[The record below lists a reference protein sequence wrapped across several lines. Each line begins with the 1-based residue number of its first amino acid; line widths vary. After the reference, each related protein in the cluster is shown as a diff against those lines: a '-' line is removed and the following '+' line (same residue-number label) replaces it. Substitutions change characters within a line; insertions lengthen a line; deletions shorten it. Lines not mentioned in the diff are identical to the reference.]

1 MPISSSSVSFRPSV
15 SERRNLWQY
24 SARVLYSLFGKNKLY
39 PTHARRGKDPFGS
52 AGLSTPLR
60 FSAHRGHSPCNANA
74 LRRAV
79 ARVRLKRNARLC
91 PCKQAKP
98 SRPFRVTKKGSAIR
112 SCHAAAHF
120 VARRRAFS
128 CTVSLWRGG
137 AVPAPRPFRRHPHPA
152 HFAPAPIPRPAPHR
166 RRGHGDNKSMLYDA
180 KRFDFEN
187 NLFCDFFI
195 HFFIA
200 GSPVFFGVGLTTR
213 GKVF

>member
-128 CTVSLWRGG
+128 CTVSLWRG
-137 AVPAPRPFRRHPHPA
+137 ALFPPLARSAPPRALRTSRPRQSRAPRR
-152 HFAPAPIPRPAPHR
+152 I
-166 RRGHGDNKSMLYDA
+166 GG
-180 KRFDFEN
+180 
-187 NLFCDFFI
+187 
-195 HFFIA
+195 A
-200 GSPVFFGVGLTTR
+200 GTETIKACFTTR
-213 GKVF
+213 NVSILRIICFAIFLFIFS

>member
-98 SRPFRVTKKGSAIR
+98 SRPFRVTKKGE
-112 SCHAAAHF
+112 CHPLLP
-120 VARRRAFS
+120 RRRALCRAAACVFLHGIS
-128 CTVSLWRGG
+128 MAGG
-137 AVPAPRPFRRHPHPA
+137 AVPAPRPLRPPPRPA

-187 NLFCDFFI
+187 NLFRSFLFI
-195 HFFIA
+195 F
-200 GSPVFFGVGLTTR
+200 S
-213 GKVF
+213 

>member
-98 SRPFRVTKKGSAIR
+98 SRPFRVTKKGE
-112 SCHAAAHF
+112 CHPLLP
-120 VARRRAFS
+120 RRRALCRAAACVFLHGIS
-128 CTVSLWRGG
+128 MAGG
-137 AVPAPRPFRRHPHPA
+137 AVPAPRPLRPPRALRTSRPRQSRAPRR
-152 HFAPAPIPRPAPHR
+152 I
-166 RRGHGDNKSMLYDA
+166 GG
-180 KRFDFEN
+180 
-187 NLFCDFFI
+187 
-195 HFFIA
+195 A
-200 GSPVFFGVGLTTR
+200 GTETIKACFTTR
-213 GKVF
+213 NVSILRIICFVVFLFIFS

>member
-91 PCKQAKP
+91 HCKQAKP
-98 SRPFRVTKKGSAIR
+98 SRPFRATKKGE
-112 SCHAAAHF
+112 CHPLLP
-120 VARRRAFS
+120 RRRALCRAAACVFLHGIS
-128 CTVSLWRGG
+128 MAGG
-137 AVPAPRPFRRHPHPA
+137 AVPAPRPLRPPRALRTSRPRQSRAPRR
-152 HFAPAPIPRPAPHR
+152 I
-166 RRGHGDNKSMLYDA
+166 GG
-180 KRFDFEN
+180 
-187 NLFCDFFI
+187 
-195 HFFIA
+195 A
-200 GSPVFFGVGLTTR
+200 GTETIKACFTTR
-213 GKVF
+213 NVSILRIICFVVFLFIFS